1 MSSSKTV
8 YLNLQE
14 ISEVS
19 EKDVFLKDVADVYCS
34 DTAVQSKCR
43 ALKVYTVHGDHRQSK
58 VLNALDVIRKL
69 EALDS
74 SIQVNNVGKVEF
86 IVNYLPPHPPREVWQ
101 WCKTILICLICFSGA
116 AFAIMTFNNDASVKD
131 VFSKVHMLIT
141 GTESDGFTIL
151 EATYSIG
158 LGVGILMFFNH
169 FGKWKIS
176 TDPTPLE
183 VEMRVYED
191 NISKTVIQN
200 DSRKEKDIDVS

>member
-1 MSSSKTV
+1 
-8 YLNLQE
+8 
-14 ISEVS
+14 
-19 EKDVFLKDVADVYCS
+19 
-34 DTAVQSKCR
+34 
-43 ALKVYTVHGDHRQSK
+43 VYTVHGDHRQSK
-58 VLNALDVIRKL
+58 VLNALDVIQKL

-86 IVNYLPPHPPREVWQ
+86 IVNYLPPHRPREVWQ

-141 GTESDGFTIL
+141 GTESNGFTIL